1 LALRSRDAA
10 LIGSRWS
17 AAKAGTVTRASLAA
31 TADGMSWTRAKAA
44 DFSEK
49 LHQAQATASPWVTA
63 AADTAGARLGAVSAT
78 ARQVTERQME
88 QAAFLVMRLR
98 AQAKGEIDALR
109 RAAHEGKFALPRWNQ
124 VSAIGF
130 TRKGEADGGEAR
142 DAGGKSSS
150 RNALIPV
157 EPWRCRL
164 PAVRSDRLGDQFL
177 MGAISRAPTEAS
189 RSS

>member
-1 LALRSRDAA
+1 MVSV
-10 LIGSRWS
+10 IGCWTV
-17 AAKAGTVTRASLAA
+17 AICELFAGCIGTGWVMSTPAIGPATVGLSGLELFSVSQPAS
-31 TADGMSWTRAKAA
+31 
-44 DFSEK
+44 
-49 LHQAQATASPWVTA
+49 
-63 AADTAGARLGAVSAT
+63 AVSAT

-124 VSAIGF
+124 VSAIAF
-130 TRKGEADGGEAR
+130 TRKSEADGGEAR

-164 PAVRSDRLGDQFL
+164 PAVKSDRVGDQFL